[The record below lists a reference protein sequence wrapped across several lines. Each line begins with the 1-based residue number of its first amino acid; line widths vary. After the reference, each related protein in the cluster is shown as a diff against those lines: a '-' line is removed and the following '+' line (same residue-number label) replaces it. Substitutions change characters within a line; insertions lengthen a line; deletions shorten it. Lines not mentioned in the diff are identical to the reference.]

1 MVPPVQQSV
10 LVGHEKV
17 VVKGMPCDG
26 RPVVGSSDQVAPASL
41 DVRMV
46 RVAAKA
52 ELTELAMQNV
62 PLHDTAWRSFAPAG
76 TVDGVQVVP
85 SSVLYATP
93 GSPPG
98 KPLSDP
104 TTTQSPA
111 LVQLSPSGIP
121 LNPAGSDPS
130 LQLWPPSDVVS
141 DMPPPPTV
149 TRWGMAAARF
159 G

>member
-1 MVPPVQQSV
+1 M
-10 LVGHEKV
+10 E
-17 VVKGMPCDG
+17 
-26 RPVVGSSDQVAPASL
+26 
-41 DVRMV
+41 
-46 RVAAKA
+46 
-52 ELTELAMQNV
+52 
-62 PLHDTAWRSFAPAG
+62 SFAPAD

-93 GSPPG
+93 ASPPG

-111 LVQLSPSGIP
+111 LAQLCPSGIP

-130 LQLWPPSDVVS
+130 LPLWPTSDVVS
-141 DMPPPPTV
+141 GMMRPPPTV